1 MAARA
6 STHSLRGFMSDQ
18 MVSVVLQDLYW
29 AVVNVIKNGI
39 DALNE
44 GPFSDKTIEL
54 RVQQVGQLVEV
65 RITDNGPGVPEEVKP
80 KLFEPFFTTKKL
92 GQGNGLG
99 LSLSR
104 TNLMRWGGDIEFLD
118 TPGGGA
124 TFVLKLPV
132 A

>member
-1 MAARA
+1 M
-6 STHSLRGFMSDQ
+6 
-18 MVSVVLQDLYW
+18 
-29 AVVNVIKNGI
+29 
-39 DALNE
+39 
-44 GPFSDKTIEL
+44 
-54 RVQQVGQLVEV
+54 QQVGDTVEL
-65 RITDNGPGVPEEVKP
+65 RITDNGPGVPEGVKP

-104 TNLMRWGGDIEFLD
+104 TNLKRWNGDIEFLD

-124 TFVLKLPV
+124 TFILKMPL